1 MGAVGPFILRRILY
15 MIPLMFIIA
24 ILSFGVLE
32 LMPGNILTQF
42 QFDPAMD
49 LAQLEREAARLGLDR
64 PLHVRFW
71 RWFSGLARGDA
82 GHSFVT
88 HQPVAQALF
97 GGRIGWTLLLTT
109 TTFFLTWVIT
119 LPMGLYSATHQYKAA
134 DHALTVFA
142 FFGMSIPNFFF
153 ALLLLWLLVVGLRV
167 GDMGLGISGIVAR
180 EYLGEPWT
188 WSKVTSFLWHVWPP
202 LVVLVT
208 AGMAG
213 LLRFTRG
220 LMLDVL
226 GEQYVLTARS
236 KGLGEQRIIYKH
248 ALRNILNPFIT
259 SFGMGIGGFFAGAMI
274 VAIIFNLPTVSRA
287 YWHALQAQDT
297 PVLMGGLIFFSA
309 FALVGNLLAD
319 LGIVIADPRIKY
331 N

>member
-1 MGAVGPFILRRILY
+1 
-15 MIPLMFIIA
+15 MIPLLGIISM
-24 ILSFGVLE
+24 LSFGLLE
-32 LMPGNILTQF
+32 LMPGDILTAH

-49 LAQLEREAARLGLDR
+49 RALLEREAARLGLDR
-64 PLHVRFW
+64 PLHIRFW
-71 RWFSGLARGDA
+71 RWFSGIARGDA
-82 GHSFVT
+82 GHSFTT
-88 HQPVAQALF
+88 HQPVFQALF
-97 GGRIGWTLLLTT
+97 SGRIGWTLILTT
-109 TTFFLTWVIT
+109 STFFLTWVIT
-119 LPMGLYSATHQYKAA
+119 LPMGLYSATHQYKAS
-134 DHALTVFA
+134 DHGLTAFA

-153 ALLLLWLLVVGLRV
+153 ALLILWVLVVLLRV

-180 EYLGEPWT
+180 QYLGEPWT
-188 WSKVTSFLWHVWPP
+188 WSKFVSLLWHIWPP
-202 LVVLVT
+202 LLVLVT

-259 SFGMGIGGFFAGAMI
+259 SFGMGIGGFFGGEI
-274 VAIIFNLPTVSRA
+274 VAAIIFDLPTVSLA
-287 YWHALQAQDT
+287 YWHALQYQDI
-297 PVLMGGLIFFSA
+297 PVLMAGLLFFAA
-309 FALVGNLLAD
+309 FALIGNLLAD
-319 LGIVIADPRIKY
+319 LGIAIADPRIRY